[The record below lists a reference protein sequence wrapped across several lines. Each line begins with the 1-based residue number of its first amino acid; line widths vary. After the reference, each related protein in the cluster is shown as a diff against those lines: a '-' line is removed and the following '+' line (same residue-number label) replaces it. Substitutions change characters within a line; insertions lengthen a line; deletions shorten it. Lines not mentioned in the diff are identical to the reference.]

1 MSHIISKTT
10 EKFHRKFIYSGRT
23 TQLHHHFSEIIR
35 NFHCKEIL
43 DIGAGD
49 GKIDS
54 MLQESTGVN
63 ISGVDIFVRDKTYI
77 PVQKYDGEHLDISDN
92 GIDTI
97 MLIDVL
103 HHTDSPNDVFKEA
116 VRVADRYIIIK
127 DHIKHGFVSYI
138 KLRMMDFVGNK
149 PYGVSLPYHYLTPK
163 QWRQLFGKNNLE
175 MVYMKSN
182 LCLYKGI
189 LHFLFDS
196 NLHFI
201 AVLRKRG

>member
-1 MSHIISKTT
+1 MSYIISKIT
-10 EKFHRKFIYSGRT
+10 EKFHQKFIYNGRM
-23 TQLHHHFSEIIR
+23 TQLHHHLSEIIKK
-35 NFHCKEIL
+35 FHCKEIL

-77 PVQKYDGEHLDISDN
+77 PVQKYDGKHLDISDH

-103 HHTDSPNDVFKEA
+103 HHTDNPNDVFKEA

-127 DHIKHGFVSYI
+127 DHFKHGFVSYI

-163 QWRQLFGKNNLE
+163 QWRQLFRKNNLE

-189 LHFLFDS
+189 FNFLFDS